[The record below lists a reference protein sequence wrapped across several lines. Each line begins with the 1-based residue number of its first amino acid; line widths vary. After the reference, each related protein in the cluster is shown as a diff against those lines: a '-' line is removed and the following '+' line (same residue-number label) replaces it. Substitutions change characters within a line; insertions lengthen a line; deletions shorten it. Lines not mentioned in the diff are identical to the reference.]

1 MDIGLFIVIMIV
13 MYVVPEIMKRF
24 KQKKPYQYP
33 EFPSPVPTNG
43 QDAAGMPGEL
53 SHGMRPPPLPVIDG
67 EGTPGDEGD
76 PTWRM
81 NSDDVG
87 MPKIVAE
94 LPVAD
99 RRWELC
105 GVAQG
110 VVWAEIIAPPVS
122 LRPIRRGIRRL

>member
-53 SHGMRPPPLPVIDG
+53 SHGMRPPPLPLTG
-67 EGTPGDEGD
+67 EEGTPGDEGD

-81 NSDDVG
+81 NTDDSG
-87 MPKIVAE
+87 LTKILPAE
-94 LPVAD
+94 PALD
-99 RRWELC
+99 KRWELC

-110 VVWAEIIAPPVS
+110 FVWAEIIAPPVS
-122 LRPIRRGIRRL
+122 LRPIRHRIRGL

>member
-13 MYVVPEIMKRF
+13 MYVVPEILKRF

-33 EFPSPVPTNG
+33 EIPSPVPTNV
-43 QDAAGMPGEL
+43 QDATGMPGEL
-53 SHGMRPPPLPVIDG
+53 SRGMRPPPLPVIDG

-81 NSDDVG
+81 NTDDSG
-87 MPKIVAE
+87 MTKK
-94 LPVAD
+94 LPAAPALD
-99 RRWELC
+99 QRWELG

-110 VVWAEIIAPPVS
+110 LIWAEIVAPPVA
-122 LRPIRRGIRRL
+122 LRPIRRGMRRL

>member
-24 KQKKPYQYP
+24 KQKKPYRYP

-53 SHGMRPPPLPVIDG
+53 SHGMRPPLLPVSGG

-81 NSDDVG
+81 NIDDAG
-87 MPKIVAE
+87 MPKNVTE
-94 LPVAD
+94 LPVVD
-99 RRWELC
+99 RQWELG

-110 VVWAEIIAPPVS
+110 VVWAEIIAPPVA